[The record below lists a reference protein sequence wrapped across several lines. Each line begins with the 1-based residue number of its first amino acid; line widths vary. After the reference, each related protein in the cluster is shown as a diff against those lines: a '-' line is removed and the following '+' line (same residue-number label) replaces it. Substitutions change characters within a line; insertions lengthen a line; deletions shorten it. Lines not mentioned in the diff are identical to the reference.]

1 MRIGSYIAVALLCC
15 VPGLTA
21 VAHAQSESPG
31 RSESPTPSESPGQA
45 VLATAHLDSVVELPL
60 FFRLYRA
67 RLPAAQHA
75 SYQGSNAM
83 LYDLAG
89 ASTIQVE
96 GAAAEPLAE
105 GAGTFIAAGQR
116 VTISAASSEPADLLL
131 FLLTARPNQG
141 RRLLSHPAV
150 AQELYRTGDPLPG
163 LKAGP
168 YEFTLVRLTLPPG
181 TPADPAHS
189 RSGAALDYVL

>member
-15 VPGLTA
+15 VPGLTT

-31 RSESPTPSESPGQA
+31 QTESRGQA

-89 ASTIQVE
+89 ASTIQLD
-96 GAAAEPLAE
+96 GAAPEPLAE
-105 GAGTFIAAGQR
+105 GAGAFI
-116 VTISAASSEPADLLL
+116 
-131 FLLTARPNQG
+131 
-141 RRLLSHPAV
+141 
-150 AQELYRTGDPLPG
+150 
-163 LKAGP
+163 
-168 YEFTLVRLTLPPG
+168 
-181 TPADPAHS
+181 
-189 RSGAALDYVL
+189 